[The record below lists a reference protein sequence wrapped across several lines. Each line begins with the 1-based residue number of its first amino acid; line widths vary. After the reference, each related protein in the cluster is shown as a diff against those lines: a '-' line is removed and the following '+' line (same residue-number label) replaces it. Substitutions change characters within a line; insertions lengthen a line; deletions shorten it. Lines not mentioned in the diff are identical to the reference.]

1 MLEQLNVIIISPSS
15 YDDGGRLLQYR
26 YILMKSPAPKVLES
40 LVRIA
45 TSVRG
50 VSCTISFV
58 EERLEIGESYIG
70 EIRRLPKKSTLIF
83 ITARTYEL
91 ARAIDIARRMRGYGY
106 TVVIGGPG
114 VSLSDWKTYE
124 YMVRQGIVF
133 NVGEG
138 EITVGEIIGDFLDGG
153 LKPMY
158 WQKEYVDIRVAP
170 LPALSGPREHER
182 CLNPMVGINTSEGC
196 PFKCSYCCV
205 INLRGGN
212 VDACRA
218 RNPEAVLDWVEQTHR
233 NGHRIILGDD
243 NFRRSFHY
251 GTLKEGLIRLN
262 ESVQKTTGRPL
273 DVFIQI
279 DSAGG
284 IEKEMRDLAKA
295 GVTHVFTGMES
306 LDQTALHAVNKP
318 HNKPERYVEIARQ
331 WRRYGIL
338 VNSGV
343 MLGFSSQTRQDMKD
357 QVMGFNE
364 ILDLTSLFCV
374 TPLPGS
380 KDYEDAVREGSLLT
394 FDPNRYDLRHVCRD
408 WFEHMTPE
416 EAQEAFH
423 QAAFWATSLSHRI
436 GKGRSFRNSVRNVKN
451 IGYGKVMAHWG
462 VLDPGRRYP
471 YLFMMDGIPRYA
483 GIRRPSD
490 GFRGFELT
498 AEDLE
503 KRDAFLLGVE

>member
-1 MLEQLNVIIISPSS
+1 MLKQLNVIIISPSS
-15 YDDGGRLLQYR
+15 YDDGGRLLQYQ

-45 TSVRG
+45 ASVRG
-50 VSCTISFV
+50 VLCDVSFV

-70 EIRRLPKKSTLIF
+70 AIRRLPMPSSLIF

-91 ARAIDIARRMRGYGY
+91 ARAIDIARRMKGFGY

-114 VSLSDWKTYE
+114 VTLADWKTYD
-124 YMVRQGIVF
+124 YMVRYGIVF

-138 EITVGEIIGDFLDGG
+138 EITVGRIVEDFLNGG
-153 LKPMY
+153 LKPFY
-158 WQKEYVDIRVAP
+158 WQKEYVDISIAP
-170 LPALSGPREHER
+170 LPALSGPHEHER

-205 INLRGGN
+205 IKLRGGN
-212 VDACRA
+212 VNACRA

-251 GTLKEGLIRLN
+251 ETLKKGLIRLN
-262 ESVQKTTGRPL
+262 ESVKKTTGRPL
-273 DVFIQI
+273 DIFIQI

-295 GVTHVFTGMES
+295 GITHVFTGMES
-306 LDQTALHAVNKP
+306 LDSGALKDMNKQ
-318 HNKPERYVEIARQ
+318 HNKPERYQEIASQ
-331 WRRYGIL
+331 WRQHGVL

-343 MLGFSSQTRQDMKD
+343 MLGFPTQTRKEIKE
-357 QVMGFNE
+357 QVMGFNR

-380 KDYEDAVREGSLLT
+380 RDYEDAVKDESLLT
-394 FDPNRYDLRHVCRD
+394 FDPNEYDLRHVCRD
-408 WFEHMTPE
+408 WFEKMSPK
-416 EAQEAFH
+416 EAQDAFH
-423 QAAFWATSLSHRI
+423 QAPFWVTSVRYRI
-436 GKGRSFRNSVRNVKN
+436 GRGRSVGQLIRNVKN
-451 IGYGKVMAHWG
+451 NAYGKLMAYWG
-462 VLDPGRRYP
+462 TLDPNRRYP

-483 GIRRPSD
+483 GIMRPND
-490 GFRGFELT
+490 GFRGFPLT
-498 AEDLE
+498 VDDLVRKVPYLE
-503 KRDAFLLGVE
+503 SL